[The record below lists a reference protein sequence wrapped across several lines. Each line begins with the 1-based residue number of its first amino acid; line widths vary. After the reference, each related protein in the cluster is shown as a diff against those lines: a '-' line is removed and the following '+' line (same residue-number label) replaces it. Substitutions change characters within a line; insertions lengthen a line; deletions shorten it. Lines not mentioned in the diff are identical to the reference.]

1 MMNLLHGLLVSEA
14 EEMRLLELMSYAMLL
29 MAAVTFFSLLFE
41 DVPYGRYAS
50 RKYGFPVGAK
60 FAWFVQE
67 LPALLIPLF
76 LLLGTSASKLDRLP
90 NRLLLVM
97 YFCHYLQRCLIYPF
111 LIRGGKG
118 TPFVSFLLAFVFCV
132 YNGYLQGRYLSHY
145 ADYPA
150 GWVTHPAF
158 VSGSIMWLVG
168 FLINLHSDHILRNLR
183 KPGETG
189 YKIPPGG
196 LFEYVSG
203 ANFLGEIVEWAGFA
217 CAGCSVHSASF
228 AVFTLVVLSSRAA
241 AHHRWY
247 LEKFEDYPKGRKA
260 LVPFLY

>member
-1 MMNLLHGLLVSEA
+1 MMNLLQGLLVSEA
-14 EEMRLLELMSYAMLL
+14 EEMRLLDLMSYVMLL
-29 MAAVTFFSLLFE
+29 MAAVTFFTLLVE
-41 DVPYGRYAS
+41 DLPYGRYAS

-60 FAWFVQE
+60 LAWFVQE
-67 LPALLIPLF
+67 MPALLIPLC
-76 LLLGTSASKLDRLP
+76 LLLGTSGSKLGHLP
-90 NRLLLVM
+90 NRLLIIMFV
-97 YFCHYLQRCLIYPF
+97 CHYTQ
-111 LIRGGKG
+111 
-118 TPFVSFLLAFVFCV
+118 
-132 YNGYLQGRYLSHY
+132 RYLSHY

-158 VSGSIMWLVG
+158 VSGSILWLVG

-183 KPGETG
+183 KPRETG
-189 YKIPPGG
+189 YKIPTGG

-228 AVFTLVVLSSRAA
+228 AVFTLVVLSSRAT